1 MNINYKT
8 KTDILLEDVNDC
20 NYGGFKMTEEVLE
33 MRIDSLEDQ
42 VESLQK
48 KLEIA
53 TKALKYYAEGTLGSS
68 VAQQALKE
76 MEEV

>member
-1 MNINYKT
+1 
-8 KTDILLEDVNDC
+8 
-20 NYGGFKMTEEVLE
+20 MTEEILE

-53 TKALKYYAEGTLGSS
+53 TKALKDAIRDYEINGPCEEDCVGFYMRGILRK
-68 VAQQALKE
+68 ALKE
-76 MEEV
+76 MEELE

>member
-1 MNINYKT
+1 
-8 KTDILLEDVNDC
+8 
-20 NYGGFKMTEEVLE
+20 MTEEILE
-33 MRIDSLEDQ
+33 RRIDSLEDQ

-53 TKALKYYAEGTLGSS
+53 TKALKHYADTATWDCCERCQCAYVDGS
-68 VAQQALKE
+68 VAATALKE